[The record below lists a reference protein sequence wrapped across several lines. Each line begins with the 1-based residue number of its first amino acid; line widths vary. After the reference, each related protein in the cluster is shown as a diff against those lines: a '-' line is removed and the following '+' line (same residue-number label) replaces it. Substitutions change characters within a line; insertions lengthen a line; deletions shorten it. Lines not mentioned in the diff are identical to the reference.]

1 MKKTGVSTSGV
12 FTIKEYLLE
21 ESNGIPELIRSLEAG
36 PGTIQ
41 EIISYVFEGDDP
53 LELDARSFSLESF
66 LELYPRMGAYGSGLA
81 FDVVIRTEGQPVTVE
96 LTNGEP
102 IVCTNSLDKEI
113 ELEELLGIPGDAGA
127 VSEHTSAVSEQAE
140 KKPAES
146 VDSAK
151 KPDPEQEDLQAQGQ
165 DMTPQELLDI
175 LAVAERV
182 KCTTR
187 HCDTSSGRR
196 ESVAEH
202 SWRTALLAMLLSGVS
217 EYKDYDMDR
226 VIRMCLIHD
235 LGEAFTGDIPT
246 FEKTDGARVT
256 EDELYAAWVASF
268 PQPQQASWQELL
280 AEMKEQQTP
289 EAKLYKTLDR
299 IEALISHNESDLD
312 TWLPLE
318 YDLQYT
324 YGKKEMDQI
333 PYMQKLRQA
342 VDAWTTEK
350 INEKKRH
357 R

>member
-1 MKKTGVSTSGV
+1 MFSEDKNMEEIRTADVIIIGGGIMGCATAYRLAKKGIKPSFMVGFRGGAVMGMAVVGACVFGVCLV
-12 FTIKEYLLE
+12 YLLLADPQAVLCFSFGASSLALFAKVGGGIFTKTADIAADLTGKVE
-21 ESNGIPELIRSLEAG
+21 LGIPE
-36 PGTIQ
+36 
-41 EIISYVFEGDDP
+41 
-53 LELDARSFSLESF
+53 
-66 LELYPRMGAYGSGLA
+66 
-81 FDVVIRTEGQPVTVE
+81 
-96 LTNGEP
+96 
-102 IVCTNSLDKEI
+102 
-113 ELEELLGIPGDAGA
+113 DAGA
-127 VSEHTSAVSEQAE
+127 VSEHTSSVSEQAE

-246 FEKTDGARVT
+246 FEKTAAD
-256 EDELYAAWVASF
+256 EDKEVSALMDWVGGF
-268 PQPQQASWQELL
+268 
-280 AEMKEQQTP
+280 P
-289 EAKLYKTLDR
+289 EAQRREFSALFSEMEKLETREARLYKAIDK
-299 IEALISHNESDLD
+299 IEAVIQHNESDIR

-318 YDLQYT
+318 YDLQLT
-324 YGKKEMDQI
+324 YGQKEAAFSPWLSALRGQVDQ
-333 PYMQKLRQA
+333 
-342 VDAWTTEK
+342 WTREK
-350 INEKKRH
+350 IESAQNSL
-357 R
+357 